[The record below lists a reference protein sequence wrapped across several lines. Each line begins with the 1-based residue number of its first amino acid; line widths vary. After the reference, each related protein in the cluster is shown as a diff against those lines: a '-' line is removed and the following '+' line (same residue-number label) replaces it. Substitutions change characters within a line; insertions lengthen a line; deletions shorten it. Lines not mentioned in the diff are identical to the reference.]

1 MIYKNDISNIK
12 NEIGEKIGQKIIVKG
27 SLGRNKPFEEE
38 AVIKETYPNIFVV
51 KYEEHDTNVSYRYTD
66 ILTRD
71 LEVSVFDGEGYCPLI
86 PPLQKWRPIK
96 NKVTKFLIFRN
107 FFCPFKYTI
116 YYQNFREGWLC
127 YQKQKK
133 KIYTLIN

>member
-1 MIYKNDISNIK
+1 MRDSMIYKNDISSLK
-12 NEIGEKIGQKIIVKG
+12 TEIGEKIGQKIIVKG

-51 KYEEHDTNVSYRYTD
+51 KYEERDTNVSYRYTD

-86 PPLQKWRPIK
+86 PPVQK
-96 NKVTKFLIFRN
+96 
-107 FFCPFKYTI
+107 
-116 YYQNFREGWLC
+116 
-127 YQKQKK
+127 
-133 KIYTLIN
+133 

>member
-1 MIYKNDISNIK
+1 MDENLTATREIEVKTGKRFFDIFHAEWYNNDILNMKVREVMIYKNDISSLK
-12 NEIGEKIGQKIIVKG
+12 EEIGEKIGQKIIVKG

-38 AVIKETYPNIFVV
+38 AIIKETYPNIFVV

-86 PPLQKWRPIK
+86 PPVQK
-96 NKVTKFLIFRN
+96 
-107 FFCPFKYTI
+107 
-116 YYQNFREGWLC
+116 
-127 YQKQKK
+127 
-133 KIYTLIN
+133 

>member
-1 MIYKNDISNIK
+1 MRNMIYKNDISTIK
-12 NEIGEKIGQKIIVKG
+12 TEIGEKIGQKIIVKG

-51 KYEEHDTNVSYRYTD
+51 QYEEHDTNVSYRYTD

-86 PPLQKWRPIK
+86 PPLQKK
-96 NKVTKFLIFRN
+96 
-107 FFCPFKYTI
+107 
-116 YYQNFREGWLC
+116 
-127 YQKQKK
+127 
-133 KIYTLIN
+133 

>member
-1 MIYKNDISNIK
+1 MTFFIPDDIITLTKIVKVRDYMIYKNDISSLK
-12 NEIGEKIGQKIIVKG
+12 EEIGEKIGQKIIVKG

-71 LEVSVFDGEGYCPLI
+71 LEVSVFDGEGYCPFNSTNT
-86 PPLQKWRPIK
+86 KGK
-96 NKVTKFLIFRN
+96 NI
-107 FFCPFKYTI
+107 
-116 YYQNFREGWLC
+116 
-127 YQKQKK
+127 
-133 KIYTLIN
+133 